1 MQIPSNPTYLF
12 LRSDNIEDNVEFTEK
27 KITKAGLA
35 KFCLAEVEKAV
46 KKRHKTLFGDSKNS
60 RESSESA
67 GQSGQSSKKY
77 DGTKII
83 DLTDQDFE
91 KSVLQSKEAW
101 FVLFYSPSCGHCRSL
116 EP

>member
-35 KFCLAEVEKAV
+35 KFCLAEVEKSV

-83 DLTDQDFE
+83 DLTDQEF
-91 KSVLQSKEAW
+91 
-101 FVLFYSPSCGHCRSL
+101 
-116 EP
+116 